1 MEHDPVEDIPHCH
14 HHHHHHHLQYHTHH
28 HHHGPSHEVP
38 RSMGEQNKTHY
49 SNAPPALFRWP
60 WIIELCNQISKELR
74 SNIDWI
80 GITPPSSRPT
90 KLLDYACGDGVASR
104 ALAPFMSTVRG
115 MDIASGM
122 VEQYNKMALKAGY
135 TSIKM
140 RAIQGDLIDPELT
153 PSPEINTPGFFDFD
167 VLSKRLRPGGILLI
181 IDWVASS
188 AGSSA
193 QTGNRTL
200 GAISRMGFQEN
211 ELKSS
216 YDRAGLEDWSWKLT
230 SAPSQVLR
238 EIGDHKRANMKP
250 QVLLAAGLATVAMA
264 DQWPMAKE
272 KCGRLGPMEWDPNDL
287 PPDVDVMQIRM
298 CADHPMGAGNYWGWG
313 EYLPDWFPRN
323 PFADMAI
330 DWPW

>member
-1 MEHDPVEDIPHCH
+1 MNIYTIHLRNPIVKPLIRMEHEPVEDIPHC
-14 HHHHHHHLQYHTHH
+14 HHHHHHLQYHTHH

-38 RSMGEQNKTHY
+38 RSMGEQNKAHY
-49 SNAPPALFRWP
+49 NNAPPALFRWP

-80 GITPPSSRPT
+80 GIRPPSSRPT

-135 TSIKM
+135 TSTKM
-140 RAIQGDLIDPELT
+140 RAVQGDLIDPELT
-153 PSPEINTPGFFDFD
+153 PSPETNTPGFFDFD
-167 VLSKRLRPGGILLI
+167 VVAMCMALHHIEDPENMILQLSKRLRPGGILLI

-211 ELKSS
+211 EVKSS
-216 YDRAGLEDWSWKLT
+216 FDKAGLEDWAWKLT
-230 SAPSQVLR
+230 SAPSQVPR
-238 EIGDHKRANMKP
+238 EIGGEQQLFLARGKKP
-250 QVLLAAGLATVAMA
+250 
-264 DQWPMAKE
+264 
-272 KCGRLGPMEWDPNDL
+272 
-287 PPDVDVMQIRM
+287 
-298 CADHPMGAGNYWGWG
+298 
-313 EYLPDWFPRN
+313 FS
-323 PFADMAI
+323 
-330 DWPW
+330 

>member
-1 MEHDPVEDIPHCH
+1 
-14 HHHHHHHLQYHTHH
+14 
-28 HHHGPSHEVP
+28 
-38 RSMGEQNKTHY
+38 MGEQNKAHY
-49 SNAPPALFRWP
+49 NNAPPALFRWP

-80 GITPPSSRPT
+80 GIRPPSSRPT

-153 PSPEINTPGFFDFD
+153 PSPETNTPGFFDFD
-167 VLSKRLRPGGILLI
+167 VVVMCMALHHIEDPDNMILQLSKRLRPGGILLI

-200 GAISRMGFQEN
+200 GAISRMGFQEDEVKN
-211 ELKSS
+211 
-216 YDRAGLEDWSWKLT
+216 
-230 SAPSQVLR
+230 
-238 EIGDHKRANMKP
+238 HKTANMKP
-250 QVLLAAGLATVAMA
+250 QVLLTAGLATVAVA

-323 PFADMAI
+323 PFADMEI
-330 DWPW
+330 NWLWWP

>member
-1 MEHDPVEDIPHCH
+1 MNIYTIHLRNPTVKPLIRMEHEPVEDIPHC
-14 HHHHHHHLQYHTHH
+14 HHHHHHLQYHTHH
-28 HHHGPSHEVP
+28 HHHGPSHEIP
-38 RSMGEQNKTHY
+38 RSMGEQNKAHY
-49 SNAPPALFRWP
+49 NNAPPALFRWP

-80 GITPPSSRPT
+80 GIRPPSSRPT

-135 TSIKM
+135 TSTKM
-140 RAIQGDLIDPELT
+140 RAVQGDLIDPELT
-153 PSPEINTPGFFDFD
+153 PSPETNTPGFFDFD
-167 VLSKRLRPGGILLI
+167 VVAMCMALHHIEDPENMISQLSKRLRPGGILLI

-211 ELKSS
+211 EVKSS
-216 YDRAGLEDWSWKLT
+216 FDKAGLEDWAWKLT
-230 SAPSQVLR
+230 SAPSQVPR
-238 EIGDHKRANMKP
+238 EIGGEQQLFLARGKKP
-250 QVLLAAGLATVAMA
+250 
-264 DQWPMAKE
+264 
-272 KCGRLGPMEWDPNDL
+272 
-287 PPDVDVMQIRM
+287 
-298 CADHPMGAGNYWGWG
+298 
-313 EYLPDWFPRN
+313 FS
-323 PFADMAI
+323 
-330 DWPW
+330 

>member
-1 MEHDPVEDIPHCH
+1 
-14 HHHHHHHLQYHTHH
+14 
-28 HHHGPSHEVP
+28 
-38 RSMGEQNKTHY
+38 MGEQNKAHY
-49 SNAPPALFRWP
+49 KYEPFNLLRPSQGLTRASNAPPALFRWP

-80 GITPPSSRPT
+80 GIRPPSSRPT

-140 RAIQGDLIDPELT
+140 RAVQGDLIDPELT
-153 PSPEINTPGFFDFD
+153 PSPETNAPGFFDFD
-167 VLSKRLRPGGILLI
+167 VVVMCMALHHIEDPDNMILQLSKRLRPGGILLI

-211 ELKSS
+211 EVKSS
-216 YDRAGLEDWSWKLT
+216 FDKAGLEDWAWKLT
-230 SAPSQVLR
+230 SAPSQVPR
-238 EIGDHKRANMKP
+238 EIGGEQQLFLARGKKP
-250 QVLLAAGLATVAMA
+250 FSQHVL
-264 DQWPMAKE
+264 
-272 KCGRLGPMEWDPNDL
+272 
-287 PPDVDVMQIRM
+287 
-298 CADHPMGAGNYWGWG
+298 
-313 EYLPDWFPRN
+313 
-323 PFADMAI
+323 
-330 DWPW
+330 